1 MESRKKN
8 ALNRLGL
15 EEECGR
21 SESGKARLS
30 RDPASMQC
38 GPPPEGQ
45 GYTDVLKSQRMACL
59 KKSEEWPP
67 YGTDTDQ
74 LEGCHSHRLGTE
86 AGPGPQAEQAG

>member
-8 ALNRLGL
+8 ALNRLGS

-59 KKSEEWPP
+59 KKSVRN
-67 YGTDTDQ
+67 G
-74 LEGCHSHRLGTE
+74 RLMGQTQTSWK
-86 AGPGPQAEQAG
+86 AATATA